1 MECPVCG
8 LINPPDSSLCDCGY
22 DFGTQ
27 LGGSRPR
34 FLVRDRG
41 VFCLAFF
48 IVGVIIVAG
57 LFVLGSQYNVLPAVM
72 LLLIIPPHVALGI
85 AWTAWGRSP
94 LVFQA
99 PRVRATLLFLGLVL
113 CSLNVAIFWLHVI
126 WLNLRRTDLFFG
138 NLSNSAEGVCEFLN
152 VFAILAGV
160 FGEGRGRL
168 ALLTA
173 AIAGW
178 AIWITGHLGIL

>member
-8 LINPPDSSLCDCGY
+8 LINPPDSSRCDCGY
-22 DFGTQ
+22 DFGKQ
-27 LGGSRPR
+27 SGGSRPR

-48 IVGVIIVAG
+48 IAGCILVAG
-57 LFVLGSQYNVLPAVM
+57 LFVLGLFVDVLPAVM
-72 LLLIIPPHVALGI
+72 LLLIITPHIALGI

-94 LVFQA
+94 LKFQA
-99 PRVRATLLFLGLVL
+99 PKVRTTLLFSGLL
-113 CSLNVAIFWLHVI
+113 ACSFNVAIFWLHVI
-126 WLNLRRTDLFFG
+126 WLNLHRRDLSLW
-138 NLSNSAEGVCEFLN
+138 NLNGRAERVCDFLN
-152 VFAILAGV
+152 TFAVLASV

-168 ALLTA
+168 ALLAA

-178 AIWITGHLGIL
+178 AIWIIGHVGVL